1 MKENFLK
8 NWRGPATFG
17 KQNQWMPAQGSSLD
31 EQELKTLNAG
41 GVVEKEKTKT
51 LTKLFVRD
59 EEGKLWSVIVR
70 NIHLTALEN
79 NLKEVG
85 YLLPAA

>member
-1 MKENFLK
+1 MKEDFLK

-17 KQNQWMPAQGSSLD
+17 KQNQWVPAQGSSLD

-41 GVVEKEKTKT
+41 GVVEKQKNDS

-59 EEGKLWSVIVR
+59 EEGKLWSVIVL
-70 NIHLTALEN
+70 NIHLADLEN
-79 NLKEVG
+79 CLKEVG

>member
-17 KQNQWMPAQGSSLD
+17 KQNQWARAQGSSLKD
-31 EQELKTLNAG
+31 GELKTLEAG
-41 GVVEKEKTKT
+41 GVVEKPKTKS

-59 EEGKLWSVIVR
+59 EEGNLWSVIVC
-70 NIHLTALEN
+70 NTELTALEN
-79 NLKEVG
+79 ELKSVG
-85 YLLPAA
+85 YLLSAA